1 MYRDCKNVVDIHC
14 HVLYCGYE
22 CTGRGAWT
30 VLVAFSEGWE
40 GGGVGGRGGRCWGE
54 GGGED
59 SRPVGIGLKSKNGVK
74 NTENIT
80 ELNYNFLGHTEIQ
93 VELKTVKLSKSIY

>member
-1 MYRDCKNVVDIHC
+1 MYRQRCFDSFGCF
-14 HVLYCGYE
+14 LRE
-22 CTGRGAWT
+22 
-30 VLVAFSEGWE
+30 L
-40 GGGVGGRGGRCWGE
+40 GGGEVLGG

-93 VELKTVKLSKSIY
+93 VVLKTVKLSKSIY

>member
-1 MYRDCKNVVDIHC
+1 MYRDRRNVVDIHC
-14 HVLYCGYE
+14 PVLYCGYE
-22 CTGRGAWT
+22 CTGRGALT

-40 GGGVGGRGGRCWGE
+40 GGRCWGE
-54 GGGED
+54 GVGG
-59 SRPVGIGLKSKNGVK
+59 GLKACWLGLRSKNGVK

-93 VELKTVKLSKSIY
+93 VVLKTVKLSKSIY

>member
-1 MYRDCKNVVDIHC
+1 MYRDRRNVVDIHC
-14 HVLYCGYE
+14 PVLYCGYE
-22 CTGRGAWT
+22 CTGRGALT
-30 VLVAFSEGWE
+30 VLVAFSESWE
-40 GGGVGGRGGRCWGE
+40 GGRCWGE